1 MARNLA
7 LAHARGEYITFV
19 DADDYVVERY
29 LAALYQ
35 AALEQDA
42 EVVVGE
48 YFRYGDAEKKWY
60 YHVFEKDYQV
70 AVYEGNTFLS
80 KYSQVV
86 LPRSGG
92 SCLRLRCLSTFAF
105 RPLVRTKIILWFK
118 NCIWRPTGSRTS
130 WITYTVIEHGA
141 AVPCI
146 VTGPWKKLPIT
157 WPPEMKSTSIW
168 SWPTK
173 IRLGSGECIITP
185 GWAQKVSWR
194 TGVNGYGDLLEDL

>member
-1 MARNLA
+1 MKVSVIELVPN
-7 LAHARGEYITFV
+7 H
-19 DADDYVVERY
+19 YVVDRY

-42 EVVVGE
+42 KVVVGE

-86 LPRSGG
+86 FTPVWG

-105 RPLVRTKIILWFK
+105 RPLVRTKIIL
-118 NCIWRPTGSRTS
+118 
-130 WITYTVIEHGA
+130 
-141 AVPCI
+141 
-146 VTGPWKKLPIT
+146 
-157 WPPEMKSTSIW
+157 
-168 SWPTK
+168 
-173 IRLGSGECIITP
+173 
-185 GWAQKVSWR
+185 
-194 TGVNGYGDLLEDL
+194 

>member
-1 MARNLA
+1 MANQPKISVIVPVYNGDQYLRQCLESLLKQTFTDFEIMVVNDGSADFSYQICQEFAHQDSRVRLFNQTNQGQAVARNLA

-105 RPLVRTKIILWFK
+105 RPLVRTKIIL
-118 NCIWRPTGSRTS
+118 
-130 WITYTVIEHGA
+130 
-141 AVPCI
+141 
-146 VTGPWKKLPIT
+146 
-157 WPPEMKSTSIW
+157 
-168 SWPTK
+168 
-173 IRLGSGECIITP
+173 
-185 GWAQKVSWR
+185 
-194 TGVNGYGDLLEDL
+194 